1 MCQRRKIIFFLLSVN
16 VVLDLLSSFEEG
28 DGKGFAE
35 IEPETQDQKADATV
49 NH

>member
-1 MCQRRKIIFFLLSVN
+1 MLFSYSVYK
-16 VVLDLLSSFEEG
+16 VLDLLSSFKEG

-35 IEPETQDQKADATV
+35 IEPVTQDTKADATV

>member
-1 MCQRRKIIFFLLSVN
+1 

-35 IEPETQDQKADATV
+35 IEPVTQDKKKQMLL
-49 NH
+49 